1 MITKS
6 KCDPVAAR
14 AMHRTLLDWN
24 NAIRAAFKMSHDQSA
39 AARSRTED
47 ERDFL
52 PETPGKLSINVYWNE
67 QRRRNRAARF
77 AQSWRKLVQQRRLLR
92 SELLRIRQVL
102 DAAAAA
108 DPKMTTSH
116 TSLSNDPL
124 RVS

>member
-1 MITKS
+1 MIAKS

-24 NAIRAAFKMSHDQSA
+24 DAIRSAFEMSHDESA

-47 ERDFL
+47 ECDFL
-52 PETPGKLSINVYWNE
+52 PETLGKLSINVYWNE
-67 QRRRNRAARF
+67 QRRRNRPARF
-77 AQSWRKLVQQRRLLR
+77 AQSGRKLVQQRRFLR
-92 SELLRIRQVL
+92 SKLLRIRQVL

-108 DPKMTTSH
+108 YPKMTTSH
-116 TSLSNDPL
+116 TSLSNDPP